1 MGLIR
6 LWLVLCLMMVLVGC
20 QASTSVPSSV
30 ARPEATSSQQAKPL
44 SQLQDF
50 FLNAN
55 ALTINEYEVV
65 KVRKT
70 TALKGVREPV
80 PVNVAVL
87 KHQGTV
93 LATFEGPS
101 YPLGNSI
108 DFALVPLLNR
118 SQKELVIS
126 HLIPRGG
133 RHWVVGF
140 SPQPEVIFDSAEF
153 QLGEE
158 DFSFADLDQ
167 DGMAEIVL
175 HTETFRGFEYL
186 SMANSPH
193 PEVIFKFDQS
203 TKRYKISNKLFRN
216 RYLEGIDK
224 KQLHSD
230 LTQRERYLADRL
242 DIFLRY
248 IYAGEEAQGWAFF
261 DAAYQQNDDKA
272 LKAKIKARLANE
284 PVYQMLNKQ
293 KVDR

>member
-30 ARPEATSSQQAKPL
+30 VRPEVKSSQQAKPL

-55 ALTINEYEVV
+55 TLTINEYEVV
-65 KVRKT
+65 KVNKT

-80 PVNVAVL
+80 PVTVVVL

-93 LATFEGPS
+93 LATFEGPP

-133 RHWVVGF
+133 RHWVVNF

-175 HTETFRGFEYL
+175 HNEAFRGFEYL
-186 SMANSPH
+186 SLANSPH

-216 RYLEGIDK
+216 RYLEGIG
-224 KQLHSD
+224 
-230 LTQRERYLADRL
+230 DR
-242 DIFLRY
+242 
-248 IYAGEEAQGWAFF
+248 
-261 DAAYQQNDDKA
+261 
-272 LKAKIKARLANE
+272 
-284 PVYQMLNKQ
+284 
-293 KVDR
+293 